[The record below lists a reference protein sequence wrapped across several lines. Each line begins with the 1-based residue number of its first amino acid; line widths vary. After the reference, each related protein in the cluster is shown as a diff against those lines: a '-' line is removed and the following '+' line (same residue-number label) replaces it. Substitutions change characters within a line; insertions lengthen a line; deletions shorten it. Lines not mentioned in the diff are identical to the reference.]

1 MINQLKI
8 KNISTYDSDGIEMNN
23 LKKINFIYGNNGSGK
38 TTISEV
44 IRFPKTYTE
53 CELVW
58 NEKEIHTVVYNRNF
72 IEENFRQHM
81 TIKGIFTLG
90 KESAELL
97 AKIDDK
103 KQIIEQH
110 DSALE
115 KLDTKIEE
123 FEDEAKTQ
131 REIFEKICWEVKA
144 KYDMDFKE
152 LFGGFRGSK
161 ERFSQKCLDVAENEG
176 TLSTLAELQ
185 RRKATLY
192 DSNKTKI
199 DKLKKL
205 IFNYEVESPQ
215 IFTTK
220 IIGKEDLQI
229 ATLISSLN
237 ISDWVKQGHTH
248 LNRSEGICPFCQQEI
263 TENFVN
269 ELDEYFDD
277 TFKKQLTELQTSIE
291 LYISEVISQI
301 EKIRALKEVT
311 VSYLDKDKVD
321 KAIEV
326 IEAIFSENKLI
337 LEHKLREPSRLV
349 NIEKIEIPILELNE
363 EIEKTNR
370 EIELYNN
377 LIDNVLHEKRI
388 LAEDFWYFIA
398 QENQANYMT
407 YKQSSESIQ
416 KKLSGINKR
425 KEIKIGHKKEHEN
438 DLKEYQEK
446 IISIE
451 HSINEINRLLKS
463 FGFTNFELSQSK
475 EKGNYEIVRNDGER
489 ANETLSEGEKTFV
502 TFLYFYQLIKGSNSK
517 DSLNNNKII
526 IIDDPISSL
535 DSNILFIVS
544 NLIRKLVSEIRTNTS
559 DIKQI
564 FIFTHN
570 VYFHKEVSFNKGKGG
585 TKKQE
590 DETFWILRKTDNIT
604 RLENYLEN
612 PIKTSYELLW
622 KELLSAKNGG
632 NIVTIQNI
640 MRRILE
646 NYFKFFGNLEIDKH
660 IEEFS
665 DEDKIVCHSMM
676 SWLHDGSHYINEDL
690 FIEAPHGISVKYFNV
705 FEKIFENSGHHSH
718 YKMMMGEE
726 LIASGPTNL

>member
-1 MINQLKI
+1 MINKLKV
-8 KNISTYDSDGIEMNN
+8 KNVSTYDGNGIEMNN
-23 LKKINFIYGNNGSGK
+23 LKKVNFIYGNNGSGK
-38 TTISEV
+38 TTITEV
-44 IRFPKTYTE
+44 IRFPKTYTD

-90 KESAELL
+90 KESTELL
-97 AKIDDK
+97 TKIDEK
-103 KQIIEQH
+103 KQVIKQH
-110 DSALE
+110 DTALE
-115 KLDTKIEE
+115 KLDTKIDE
-123 FEDEAKTQ
+123 FKDHKKNQ
-131 REIFEKICWEVKA
+131 KEIFEKICWEVKA
-144 KYDMDFKE
+144 KYDADFKE

-161 ERFSQKCLDVAENEG
+161 DKFSQKCLEIAEIDG
-176 TLSTLAELQ
+176 ALSTLEELK
-185 RRKATLY
+185 RRKDSLY

-199 DKLKKL
+199 EKFKE
-205 IFNYEVESPQ
+205 INFNHEVESPQ
-215 IFTTK
+215 IFKTK

-248 LNRSEGICPFCQQEI
+248 LNESEGICPFCQQEI
-263 TENFVN
+263 SEKFVK
-269 ELDEYFDD
+269 ELNEYFDD
-277 TFKKQLTELQTSIE
+277 TFRKQLTELQTAIE
-291 LYISEVISQI
+291 LYKNEVTSLLAT
-301 EKIRALKEVT
+301 IRALKET
-311 VSYLDKDKVD
+311 TISYLDKDKVD

-326 IEAIFSENKLI
+326 IEAIYNENKLI
-337 LEHKLREPSRLV
+337 LKQKLSEPSRLV
-349 NIEKIEIPILELNE
+349 TIEMIGTPISDLNE
-363 EIEKTNR
+363 EIGKANQ
-370 EIELYNN
+370 EIERYNN
-377 LIDNVLHEKRI
+377 LIDNVEQEKKT
-388 LAEDFWYFIA
+388 LNKDFWYFIA
-398 QENQANYMT
+398 QENQANYIT
-407 YKQSSESIQ
+407 YKKNSESLQ
-416 KKLSGINKR
+416 KKLSGIEIS
-425 KEIKIGHKKEHEN
+425 KEKKEGHKREHEN
-438 DLKEYQEK
+438 ELREYQEK

-463 FGFTNFELSQSK
+463 FGFTNFKLAQSK
-475 EKGNYEIVRNDGER
+475 EKGNYEIIRNDGER

-517 DSLNNNKII
+517 DSLNNNKIV

-535 DSNILFIVS
+535 DSNVLFIVS
-544 NLIRKLVSEIRTNTS
+544 NLIRQLVNEIRTNTS

-570 VYFHKEVSFNKGKGG
+570 VYFHKEVSFNKGKG
-585 TKKQE
+585 TKKLE

-604 RLENYLEN
+604 CLENYREN

-622 KELLSAKNGG
+622 KELSSAKNGG
-632 NIVTIQNI
+632 NVVTIQNI

-646 NYFKFFGNLEIDKH
+646 NYFKFFGNLEIDKQ

-665 DEDKIVCHSMM
+665 DEDKVVCHSMM

-690 FIEAPHGISVKYFNV
+690 FIENPHGISSKYFSV

-726 LIASGPTNL
+726 LVITGPLTS